1 MPYIQPKGNPQSP
14 IWLILEKP
22 FPSDLPAGI
31 CASGGMGFFLEK
43 MFREAYIN
51 PGDIYVLARRP
62 DTDSASSVSSV
73 DNFISTYKPPLLLF
87 SGEAA
92 QFFIPELR
100 PVGAGS
106 YKTQLSKYAGSL
118 LKYPGASWE
127 HWAMAI
133 GEPELLVADW
143 TERNVT
149 TYSDLGK
156 IHEELQYWIKYKRVR
171 PYLERK
177 LIAHELDTPDI
188 LNTLDQISLE
198 KILSVDIETIYP
210 RKNSEFYGEHPGV
223 PITIGIASSATY
235 AISFNPYRDALSET
249 VLVFRKL
256 YQLLANPQIRII
268 GQNFF
273 NFDSYFLEMLG
284 FSLSKNNFSDTLI
297 RHHILWP
304 ELPHSLQ
311 FLTRQYTRQPY
322 YKDEGKAW
330 SLKRLNELRHYN
342 CLDAAVTFEVY
353 LEQEKEFSQ
362 REHLR

>member
-51 PGDIYVLARRP
+51 TGDVYVLARRP
-62 DTDSASSVSSV
+62 DSDNPGAASSI
-73 DNFISTYKPPLLLF
+73 DNFISSYKPPLLLF

-92 QFFIPELR
+92 QFFLPELR
-100 PVGAGS
+100 PAGGASWKG
-106 YKTQLSKYAGSL
+106 QLGKYAGSL
-118 LKYPGASWE
+118 LKLPGASWN
-127 HWAMAI
+127 HWACPI
-133 GEPELLVADW
+133 LDPETLVGDW

-149 TYSDLGK
+149 TFCDLGK
-156 IHEELQYWIKYKRVR
+156 IHEELQHWIKTKTVR

-177 LIAHELDTPDI
+177 LIAHELDTMEISDI
-188 LNTLDQISLE
+188 LDSFFKE
-198 KILSVDIETIYP
+198 KILSIDIETIYP

-223 PITIGIASSATY
+223 PITIGIASSAVY
-235 AISFNPYRDALSET
+235 AVSFNPFRDSISGT
-249 VLVFRKL
+249 ILVMRKL
-256 YQLLANPQIRII
+256 YTLFSRPDLRII

-273 NFDSYFLEMLG
+273 NFDSYFLGMLG
-284 FSLSKNNFSDTLI
+284 FSLSKDAFSDTLI

-330 SLKRLNELRHYN
+330 SLKHLNQLRHYN
-342 CLDAAVTFEVY
+342 CLDCAVTFEVWQ
-353 LEQEKEFSQ
+353 EQEKEFNQ
-362 REHLR
+362 RPHLR